1 MRKIIFLLVIPLLA
15 CSQSGPDNPAIKAE
29 IQTVLDRQK
38 MSWNEGNI
46 EGFMAYYWNSEHL
59 TFQSGNRR
67 LRGWEKLLSRYREN
81 FSRDG
86 MGILDFTDIEIEV
99 VSRDF
104 AYVLGRWKVVQ
115 KESTDGGLFTLLFRR
130 LDQGW
135 RIVHDHTS

>member
-1 MRKIIFLLVIPLLA
+1 MKKILFLLFIPLLT
-15 CSQSGPDNPAIKAE
+15 CSQSGPDITGIKAE

-38 MSWNEGNI
+38 MSWNEGDI

-67 LRGWEKLLSRYREN
+67 LRGWEKLLSRYIEN
-81 FSRDG
+81 YSSDD
-86 MGILDFTDIEIEV
+86 MGKLDFTDIEIEV
-99 VSRDF
+99 VSNDF

-115 KESTDGGLFTLLFRR
+115 KDSTDDGVFTLLFQR
-130 LDQGW
+130 LNEGW